1 MINTGTGTGTENEIP
16 DAPPPSVCAGMA
28 YLSIAQAR
36 TAIQEEGIQDDDAR
50 WSARLALAEAHVWAL
65 LSLRPSNVD
74 ADADGFQG
82 GGSIRQAEAEA
93 AGFDVDI
100 MP

>member
-1 MINTGTGTGTENEIP
+1 MINTGTGTENEIP

-74 ADADGFQG
+74 ADG
-82 GGSIRQAEAEA
+82 IRQAEAEAEA

>member
-1 MINTGTGTGTENEIP
+1 MINTGTGDETP

-74 ADADGFQG
+74 VDGFQG
-82 GGSIRQAEAEA
+82 GGGGIRQAEFEA